1 MQMFSFMH
9 HLPPRRQFQY
19 RIFSECTGRDHE
31 FFYNVEN
38 FYDDSIPPIFYLKL
52 PWYHPYQIVSVL
64 FAGASVFIV
73 PLSYGLIY
81 RYHICLISRILK
93 KISKNMYAYESSIF

>member
-1 MQMFSFMH
+1 M
-9 HLPPRRQFQY
+9 
-19 RIFSECTGRDHE
+19 
-31 FFYNVEN
+31 EN

-52 PWYHPYQIVSVL
+52 PWYHPYQIVSVI

-81 RYHICLISRILK
+81 RYHRYLYIICLISRILK
-93 KISKNMYAYESSIF
+93 KISKNMYAYESSIFQIYKTAR

>member
-1 MQMFSFMH
+1 MFSFSLCIIYIH
-9 HLPPRRQFQY
+9 HPRRQFQY

-81 RYHICLISRILK
+81 RYHRYYTL
-93 KISKNMYAYESSIF
+93 YV